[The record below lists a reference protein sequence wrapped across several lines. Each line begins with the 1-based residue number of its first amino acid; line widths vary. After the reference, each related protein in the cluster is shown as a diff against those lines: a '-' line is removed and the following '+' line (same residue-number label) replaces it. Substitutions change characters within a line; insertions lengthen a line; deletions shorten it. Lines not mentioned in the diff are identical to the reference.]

1 MQSSN
6 IVDFNHHQAE
16 GDANLLICQTVVD
29 LATQCTTILI
39 GDDTDLLVLLCFH
52 PNSFNLYLRSEAKR
66 PLHWTSFPDS
76 GTNRKLRIW
85 NILAPEST
93 RPRNMP
99 LLSFYIHNITGC
111 GTTSRLLGVGKGATQ
126 KKLRI
131 YCNFKK
137 QAKVIYGE
145 VTKNEIISAGEEVL
159 TCLYGANLRED
170 GCTLLQAILR
180 KSSSKD
186 FLCEDT

>member
-1 MQSSN
+1 
-6 IVDFNHHQAE
+6 
-16 GDANLLICQTVVD
+16 
-29 LATQCTTILI
+29 
-39 GDDTDLLVLLCFH
+39 
-52 PNSFNLYLRSEAKR
+52 
-66 PLHWTSFPDS
+66 
-76 GTNRKLRIW
+76 
-85 NILAPEST
+85 
-93 RPRNMP
+93 MP

-145 VTKNEIISAGEEVL
+145 VTKDEIISAGKEVL
-159 TCLYGANLRED
+159 TCLYGANLREA
-170 GCTLLQAILR
+170 GCTLLRVIWR

-186 FLCEDT
+186 FLCAGT